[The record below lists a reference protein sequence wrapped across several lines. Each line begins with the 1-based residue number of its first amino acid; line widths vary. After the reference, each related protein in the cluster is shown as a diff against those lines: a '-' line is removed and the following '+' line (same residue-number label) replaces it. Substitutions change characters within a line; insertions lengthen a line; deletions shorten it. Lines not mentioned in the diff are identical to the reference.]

1 MDLLF
6 PHHESEIA
14 QSKACNHT
22 NPAKYWLHN
31 NMITVNGQKMAKS
44 LDNGI
49 LIKELFSGTHRLL
62 DQAYSPMTLRFF
74 LLQAH
79 YRSTLDFSNEAL
91 KAAEKGFHRLM
102 SSAKN
107 LEEISISQSSDINV
121 KGWRDKLYAQIN
133 DDLSTP
139 QVIATLFE
147 GVKWINELK
156 ANKIN
161 IRKEDLDILR
171 KNFQFF
177 VFEILGF
184 VPEKTENNY
193 TLDGV
198 MNLVLEIRNIA
209 KQNKDWET
217 ADKIRNQL
225 KESGIEIMD
234 GKDGSSFIIK

>member
-1 MDLLF
+1 
-6 PHHESEIA
+6 
-14 QSKACNHT
+14 
-22 NPAKYWLHN
+22 
-31 NMITVNGQKMAKS
+31 
-44 LDNGI
+44 
-49 LIKELFSGTHRLL
+49 
-62 DQAYSPMTLRFF
+62 
-74 LLQAH
+74 
-79 YRSTLDFSNEAL
+79 
-91 KAAEKGFHRLM
+91 
-102 SSAKN
+102 
-107 LEEISISQSSDINV
+107 
-121 KGWRDKLYAQIN
+121 
-133 DDLSTP
+133 LSTP